1 MLSNSKYDV
10 DEQMIQITSC
20 QIFQSTD
27 QIRAQWNSLAKSNL
41 FLSVSYLRFLEN
53 ASPANF
59 TNYFIGFY
67 VNDELE
73 GIALAQK
80 IDLRQVAH
88 FGQRDSFFKKIL
100 RKFLFK
106 NFSGQLFIVGNNLMT
121 GSHPIYLRDQIDPS
135 SALLILENL
144 IQSKWGKQIHLTIWK
159 DIGTSFLEYFNT
171 THISPKLNF
180 KAQPG
185 MMLQISPNWKS
196 LEDYTQ
202 NLFKKYRDQFKRS
215 RKKGEVFTKKIFDL
229 DDLRKYEEKMHEL
242 YLNVAN
248 HAPFNT
254 FFLPSKHFIELK
266 IQLGNHFH
274 VCAYFLEDELVGFN
288 SIILNHPIV
297 ETYFLGYEEQVQKD
311 GMLYLN
317 MLYDML
323 EFGILRNYPII
334 NYGRTAMEIKSSIG
348 AKPVWFDSYM
358 MHQNTW
364 INRFLAKFYHLLE
377 PKVDWKERHPFKLN

>member
-10 DEQMIQITSC
+10 YEQMIQITSC

-27 QIRAQWNSLAKSNL
+27 QIPAQWNSLAKSNL

-121 GSHPIYLRDQIDPS
+121 GSHPIYLRDQIDHS

-144 IQSKWGKQIHLTIWK
+144 IQSKWGKQIHLTIRK
-159 DIGTSFLEYFNT
+159 DIGNSF
-171 THISPKLNF
+171 
-180 KAQPG
+180 
-185 MMLQISPNWKS
+185 W
-196 LEDYTQ
+196 
-202 NLFKKYRDQFKRS
+202 
-215 RKKGEVFTKKIFDL
+215 
-229 DDLRKYEEKMHEL
+229 
-242 YLNVAN
+242 
-248 HAPFNT
+248 
-254 FFLPSKHFIELK
+254 
-266 IQLGNHFH
+266 
-274 VCAYFLEDELVGFN
+274 
-288 SIILNHPIV
+288 
-297 ETYFLGYEEQVQKD
+297 
-311 GMLYLN
+311 
-317 MLYDML
+317 
-323 EFGILRNYPII
+323 
-334 NYGRTAMEIKSSIG
+334 
-348 AKPVWFDSYM
+348 
-358 MHQNTW
+358 
-364 INRFLAKFYHLLE
+364 
-377 PKVDWKERHPFKLN
+377 